1 MTAVL
6 RDGPI
11 DAAATIVLAH
21 GAGSGML
28 HPFLE
33 RMAHGFAAAG
43 FAVVRFEFPYRA
55 AGRSMPDRMDVLQ
68 AAMRDI
74 VATNAKGPLVLA
86 GKSMGGRVAT
96 MLGDELA
103 ARALVVFG
111 YPFHPPAK
119 PQQLRTA
126 HLAGLRTPTLIVQGE
141 RDEFGTPDE
150 VATYTLSASITL
162 HWLRDGDHSFKPRK
176 ASGCTA
182 AQHEATAL
190 QLAVQFARAHLG

>member
-1 MTAVL
+1 MTDVL
-6 RDGPI
+6 RDGPT

-21 GAGSGML
+21 GAGSGMA
-28 HPFLE
+28 HPFLQ
-33 RMAHGFAAAG
+33 RMAHGLGAAG

-55 AGRSMPDRMDVLQ
+55 SGRSMPDRMDVLQ
-68 AAMRDI
+68 ATLRDV
-74 VATNAKGPLVLA
+74 VASHAQGPLVLA
-86 GKSMGGRVAT
+86 GKSMGGRVAS
-96 MLGDELA
+96 MLADELQ

-111 YPFHPPAK
+111 YPFHPPGK

-126 HLAGLRTPTLIVQGE
+126 HLADLRTPMLVVQGE

-150 VATYTLSASITL
+150 VATYALSPAITL
-162 HWLRDGDHSFKPRK
+162 QWLRDGDHSFKPRK

-190 QLAVQFARAHLG
+190 ALAIDFVRAHIG